1 MEGKSLDD
9 YIAEKKTTRPNRGRG
24 GKAPISF
31 QRKRSPYEKR
41 VYISV
46 LKC

>member
-1 MEGKSLDD
+1 MQAKSLDD
-9 YIAEKKTTRPNRGRG
+9 YIASQKSSRPNRGRG

-41 VYISV
+41 VYIWFY
-46 LKC
+46 